1 MNSKQKKLID
11 KEIAKFP
18 SNQKQS
24 AVMAAL
30 AIMQTE
36 RNWLSKQDITEVA
49 EYLEMPEIAVLE
61 VATFYNMYDLEPVG
75 KYKIAVCTNISCMLR
90 DSDEIVRHLKKKL
103 KIEFNEITKDG
114 RFCLKESECMGSC
127 GGAPL
132 MIINNKSMYE
142 NLTVEKIDQIID
154 KLK

>member
-18 SNQKQS
+18 WNQRQS

-61 VATFYNMYDLEPVG
+61 VATFYNMYDLKPVG

-132 MIINNKSMYE
+132 MTINNKSMYE

>member
-11 KEIAKFP
+11 REIAKFP
-18 SNQKQS
+18 WNQRQS

-61 VATFYNMYDLEPVG
+61 VATFYNMYDLKPVG

-132 MIINNKSMYE
+132 MTINNKSMYE

>member
-1 MNSKQKKLID
+1 MNTKQKKLID
-11 KEIAKFP
+11 KEVAKFP
-18 SNQKQS
+18 LDQPQS

-36 RNWLSKQDITEVA
+36 KNWLSEQDIAEVA
-49 EYLEMPEIAVLE
+49 QYLGMPEIAVLE
-61 VATFYNMYDLEPVG
+61 VATFYNMYDLKPVG
-75 KYKIAVCTNISCMLR
+75 KYKISVCTNISCMLR
-90 DSDEIVRHLKKKL
+90 NSDEIVDHLKKKL
-103 KIEFNEITKDG
+103 NIEFNEITKDG
-114 RFCLKESECMGSC
+114 KFYLKESECMGAC

-132 MIINNKSMYE
+132 ISINNKSMYE